1 MAQATTRP
9 NVPVFVSSTFTDM
22 QAYRRKIRDALA
34 QLETVV
40 RGMEYFG
47 SKPGSPV
54 EECLE
59 VVRSCRLYVG
69 VFGMRYGSV
78 PEGYE
83 KSMTHLEY
91 DEAQKMELPSLIYI
105 LEDSQPIL
113 RKILRRVRE
122 QRSCGC

>member
-113 RKILRRVRE
+113 RKMLRRVRE

>member
-1 MAQATTRP
+1 M
-9 NVPVFVSSTFTDM
+9 
-22 QAYRRKIRDALA
+22 
-34 QLETVV
+34 
-40 RGMEYFG
+40 
-47 SKPGSPV
+47 
-54 EECLE
+54 
-59 VVRSCRLYVG
+59 
-69 VFGMRYGSV
+69 

-113 RKILRRVRE
+113 RKMLRRVRE